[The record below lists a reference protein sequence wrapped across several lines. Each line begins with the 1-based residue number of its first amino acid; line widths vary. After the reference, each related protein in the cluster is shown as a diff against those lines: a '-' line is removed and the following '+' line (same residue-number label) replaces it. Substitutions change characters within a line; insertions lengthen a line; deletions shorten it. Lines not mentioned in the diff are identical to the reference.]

1 MLDFLAHLWPWLAAC
16 VATGAATGVFLQGG
30 TLRRRPARWLAWF
43 GAAFF
48 AGVAAVGLGA
58 VEGAVSAAVEIALAC
73 FAAFI
78 LGAALPAAWRGT
90 LKDHERW
97 AVGLIPV
104 ALLWW
109 GAVEIAAPAYE
120 AYVQKRVA
128 ALAQGA
134 GLDPVGFVVSGRDV
148 TAPGGVA
155 ERKDL
160 MAEIAAT
167 PGVRRVIL
175 ARSEAPATPEEA
187 VDQTATIAVPPPPT
201 EDSRPTP
208 AALPAGEL
216 DGGTCQ
222 RALDAVAASEPVAFR
237 PARATIDRRAALALD
252 KAVEA
257 IRRCPKGT
265 IEVRGHAD
273 AGAADEALARRRAL
287 AAERYLRREGVAGRK
302 LVAVVCCA
310 GAQAPRRGAGA
321 VDYIL
326 R

>member
-1 MLDFLAHLWPWLAAC
+1 MLDFLIHLWPWLAGSL
-16 VATGAATGVFLQGG
+16 ATGAAAGAFLHGG
-30 TLRRRPARWLAWF
+30 TLRRRPARWLSWF

-48 AGVAAVGLGA
+48 AGAAAVALGA
-58 VEGAVSAAVEIALAC
+58 VEGAVAAAIEIALAC
-73 FAAFI
+73 FLAFI
-78 LGAALPAAWRGT
+78 LGAALLAAARRGS

-97 AVGLIPV
+97 AVGLVPV

-120 AYVQKRVA
+120 AQAQKRVA

-134 GLDPVGFVVSGRDV
+134 GLDPAGFTVSGRDV
-148 TAPGGVA
+148 TAPGALAG
-155 ERKDL
+155 KTDL
-160 MAEIAAT
+160 AAEIAAT

-175 ARSEAPATPEEA
+175 ARDAAPEKAP
-187 VDQTATIAVPPPPT
+187 DQTASISAPPPPPA
-201 EDSRPTP
+201 EDARPTP
-208 AALPAGEL
+208 AALPDGEF
-216 DGGTCQ
+216 DPAACQ
-222 RALDAVAASEPVAFR
+222 RALDAVALAEPVAFR
-237 PARATIDRRAALALD
+237 PARATIDRRAAFALD

-257 IRRCPKGT
+257 IRRCPMAT

-302 LVAVVCCA
+302 LVGIACCA
-310 GAQAPRRGAGA
+310 TAQEPRRGAGA